1 MTDRRIAAP
10 ADLDALAFDA
20 AGLLPVVA
28 QDAAAG
34 TVLMVAWANR
44 EALERTLASGRV
56 HFWSRSR
63 GALWMKGETSG
74 NLLDVVALHADCDG
88 DTVLAR
94 VRPAGPACH
103 TGEWSC
109 FGVGAVTGPDAAD
122 AADAADPDPLRTLWT
137 TLQERAARRPEGSYT
152 ARLLDDPNLRIK
164 KVGEEAAEL
173 IQAVVQGE
181 AARAAEEV
189 ADLWYHTLV
198 ALLAVGGS
206 YDDVVR
212 ELRRRR

>member
-10 ADLDALAFDA
+10 ADLDALTFDA
-20 AGLLPVVA
+20 AGLLPVVV
-28 QDAAAG
+28 QDDAAG

-44 EALERTLASGRV
+44 ESLVRTLESGRM

-74 NLLDVVALHADCDG
+74 NHLDVVALHADCDG

-94 VRPAGPACH
+94 VRPAGPSCH
-103 TGEWSC
+103 TGEESC
-109 FGVGAVTGPDAAD
+109 FGAGAVTGPDAG
-122 AADAADPDPLRTLWT
+122 DPDPLRTLWT

-181 AARAAEEV
+181 ADRAAEEV

-198 ALLAVGGS
+198 ALLAAGGS

-212 ELRRRR
+212 ELRGRR